1 VVYLEGRLDAE
12 GVPKSG
18 DLYAM
23 VVELLL
29 DARRHLEPAFVD
41 GSPFLTGLKKVAG
54 S

>member
-1 VVYLEGRLDAE
+1 
-12 GVPKSG
+12 
-18 DLYAM
+18 M

-54 S
+54 N